1 MGLFD
6 KFKVKKEPKA
16 AQPPAEPQAVW
27 DNAFRANI
35 NFYQKEGAAPFGA
48 VVLTEGV
55 ETALPVAP
63 WEKHGLDGKPVQDWK
78 LVLVSTTRQGIMGM
92 LDYRTVM
99 EKLAPYLQDRQGGL
113 MLTRGLSL
121 RQLEGLLK

>member
-6 KFKVKKEPKA
+6 KFKAKKEPEA
-16 AQPPAEPQAVW
+16 APAPAVPQSVW

-35 NFYQKEGAAPFGA
+35 NFYGKEGADSFGA

-55 ETALPVAP
+55 ETVLPAAP
-63 WEKHGLDGKPVQDWK
+63 WEKYGLDGKPVQDWK
-78 LVLVSTTRQGIMGM
+78 LVLVSTTRQGIVGM

-99 EKLAPYLQDRQGGL
+99 EKLAPYLQDRQGEL
-113 MLTRGLSL
+113 VLTRGLTL
-121 RQLEGLLK
+121 GQLEGLLK

>member
-1 MGLFD
+1 M
-6 KFKVKKEPKA
+6 
-16 AQPPAEPQAVW
+16 
-27 DNAFRANI
+27 
-35 NFYQKEGAAPFGA
+35 
-48 VVLTEGV
+48 VLTEGV

-78 LVLVSTTRQGIMGM
+78 LVLVSTTRQGIVGM

-99 EKLAPYLQDRQGGL
+99 EKLAPYLQDRQGEL

>member
-35 NFYQKEGAAPFGA
+35 NFYQKEGGRPLRRSG
-48 VVLTEGV
+48 
-55 ETALPVAP
+55 
-63 WEKHGLDGKPVQDWK
+63 
-78 LVLVSTTRQGIMGM
+78 S
-92 LDYRTVM
+92 YR
-99 EKLAPYLQDRQGGL
+99 
-113 MLTRGLSL
+113 RGRDCFARRSL
-121 RQLEGLLK
+121 GEARPGR

>member
-35 NFYQKEGAAPFGA
+35 NFYQKEGAAPFG
-48 VVLTEGV
+48 
-55 ETALPVAP
+55 
-63 WEKHGLDGKPVQDWK
+63 
-78 LVLVSTTRQGIMGM
+78 
-92 LDYRTVM
+92 
-99 EKLAPYLQDRQGGL
+99 
-113 MLTRGLSL
+113 LSL
-121 RQLEGLLK
+121 IHI